1 MYSASPLVSTG
12 ALGVDPAYGMYNRGM
27 MPAAMVPGA
36 SMMPAGVAGVG
47 VNPYAAAAFGMVK
60 PNLGLVPGSMMGAGY
75 MAPGL
80 AATAAGVGVDGRL
93 YASPVQTA
101 QQASMINMNLGFPA
115 QQAAAQVAAAQA
127 QQASLMNMNF
137 GFPAQQAAAQA
148 QQASILSMNFGFAA
162 QQAAAQA
169 QAASL
174 YGNYAAAPGFGYG
187 LAQQAVV
194 PAAAYGAY
202 PGMYGGGMG
211 VGTDGMMHMQV
222 GGMDMGHVGAMG
234 MMPGMAGGMGMGG
247 MGAVGVDGR
256 LYTSPNVMGLAP
268 SAAVGADGR
277 LYASPNG
284 LTTAFVNVGTMF

>member
-148 QQASILSMNFGFAA
+148 Q
-162 QQAAAQA
+162 
-169 QAASL
+169 AASL

>member
-1 MYSASPLVSTG
+1 MHPLVSFFC
-12 ALGVDPAYGMYNRGM
+12 AIV
-27 MPAAMVPGA
+27 
-36 SMMPAGVAGVG
+36 
-47 VNPYAAAAFGMVK
+47 
-60 PNLGLVPGSMMGAGY
+60 
-75 MAPGL
+75 
-80 AATAAGVGVDGRL
+80 
-93 YASPVQTA
+93 
-101 QQASMINMNLGFPA
+101 
-115 QQAAAQVAAAQA
+115 
-127 QQASLMNMNF
+127 SLF
-137 GFPAQQAAAQA
+137 F
-148 QQASILSMNFGFAA
+148 F
-162 QQAAAQA
+162 QA